1 MSKEVKD
8 IRSEEI
14 RALFVLGLLAVLAS
28 IRTQSIN
35 AVIGKTTLPLNPI
48 INITIILMSFYA
60 LFMVFGVSRDMIGEN
75 LAVMFK
81 SLALAVLLMNFVLL
95 MFFGIVYAVAFY
107 QNRLLW
113 SAGII
118 TRARRI

>member
-1 MSKEVKD
+1 
-8 IRSEEI
+8 
-14 RALFVLGLLAVLAS
+14 
-28 IRTQSIN
+28 
-35 AVIGKTTLPLNPI
+35 
-48 INITIILMSFYA
+48 MSFYA

-118 TRARRI
+118 TRAPNLVF